1 MQKVLGPRLQSR
13 QLPPLTDLKHEFED
27 LCAWIDAQIDK
38 PLGWQELMQ
47 RSGLDHQTIK
57 ALFFKYASTTPMTW
71 IRQRRE
77 TRAETRATAPRYAV
91 PARRALQHQAA

>member
-1 MQKVLGPRLQSR
+1 MPKMLEPRLQNR

-27 LCAWIDAQIDK
+27 LCAWIDAQIDE

-47 RSGLDHQTIK
+47 QSGLDHQTIK

-71 IRQRRE
+71 IRRRRE
-77 TRAETRATAPRYAV
+77 ARATAPRYAV
-91 PARRALQHQAA
+91 HATRALQHQAA

>member
-1 MQKVLGPRLQSR
+1 MTNLLGPRLQNR
-13 QLPPLTDLKHEFED
+13 RLPPLTDLKHEFED
-27 LCAWIDAQIDK
+27 LCAWIDAQIDE

-47 RSGLDHQTIK
+47 QSGLDHQTIK

-77 TRAETRATAPRYAV
+77 ARATAPRYAV
-91 PARRALQHQAA
+91 PATRALQHQAA

>member
-1 MQKVLGPRLQSR
+1 MQKVLEPRLQSR
-13 QLPPLTDLKHEFED
+13 QLPPLTELKHEFED

-77 TRAETRATAPRYAV
+77 TRATAPRYAV

>member
-1 MQKVLGPRLQSR
+1 MPKVLERRLQNR
-13 QLPPLTDLKHEFED
+13 QLPALTDLKLQFED
-27 LCAWIDAQIDK
+27 LCAWIDAQIDE

-47 RSGLDHQTIK
+47 QSGLDHQTIK

-77 TRAETRATAPRYAV
+77 ARATAPRYTAPAV
-91 PARRALQHQAA
+91 RALQHQAA